1 MLLCASDTP
10 RVNWEAIGA
19 IGEIVGAAAV
29 VASLLYLA
37 VQTKAN
43 AKALRANAIWNSET
57 VFGAVNY
64 SHGSN
69 PEWALL
75 LSRSLSPDLAMKDF
89 TPTEQ
94 SQIQFT
100 VRGALQYF
108 QAQWSLWEEG
118 LIPDELWHRRR
129 KNLRRIIEAP
139 VMREI
144 WEAEVREHT
153 LPDEFRVAIES
164 TVVEG
169 PASIGAFF
177 EGGT

>member
-1 MLLCASDTP
+1 M
-10 RVNWEAIGA
+10 NWDAIGA
-19 IGEIVGAAAV
+19 IGEIVGAVAV

-37 VQTKAN
+37 VQTRAN

-64 SHGSN
+64 SHGAN
-69 PEWALL
+69 PEWAHL
-75 LSRSLSPDLAMKDF
+75 LSRSLSPDVTMNDF
-89 TPTEQ
+89 APTEQ

-100 VRGALQYF
+100 IRGSLQYF
-108 QAQWSLWEEG
+108 QAQWSMWKEG
-118 LIPDELWHRRR
+118 LIPDELWDRRR

-139 VMREI
+139 VPREI

-153 LPDEFRVAIES
+153 LPDDFRVAVES
-164 TVVEG
+164 TPVEG
-169 PASIGAFF
+169 PASIGSFT